1 MRYVGI
7 ILMAGAVT
15 GVGWYG
21 AGMIRM
27 KLEVLLIFRRMI
39 SHLKDR
45 ILYGN
50 DPLPEALLHVGTW
63 FEHQQRGRFKEPG
76 KLLLR
81 IAKRMD
87 EEHTK
92 IFGEIWEEEVRAMVK
107 KTPMAEGDLRNLL
120 ELGENLGY
128 ADRMMQ
134 ERMITFYLERAEA
147 SIDAMKMETE
157 TKSKLYRSL
166 GAAAGLFLI
175 VVLI

>member
-1 MRYVGI
+1 MRYAGI
-7 ILMAGAVT
+7 VLMAGAVT
-15 GVGWYG
+15 GAGWYG
-21 AGMIRM
+21 AGIIRM

-63 FEHQQRGRFKEPG
+63 FEHQQIGRLKEPG
-76 KLLLR
+76 KLLVR
-81 IAKRMD
+81 IAERMD
-87 EEHTK
+87 KEHTA
-92 IFGEIWEEEVRAMVK
+92 IFREIWEEEVKAMIK

-120 ELGENLGY
+120 EIGENLGY
-128 ADRMMQ
+128 ADRVMQ
-134 ERMITFYLERAEA
+134 ERMIAFYLERVEA
-147 SIDAMKMETE
+147 SIDAMRTETE
-157 TKSKLYRSL
+157 TKTKLYRSL